1 MIGSTTRRILLA
13 ALLGLAVTA
22 GLMADDDARKAGQL
36 LPLQTVLA
44 RVDARFDGTVIDA
57 DLMQARK
64 GRVVYEVRLLSRQ
77 GNVIRIQLD
86 AATGAFLDIEGH
98 GFIEAQRP

>member
-1 MIGSTTRRILLA
+1 MIASTTRRILLA
-13 ALLGLAVTA
+13 VLLALGMTA
-22 GLMADDDARKAGQL
+22 GLLADEDDRRPNRI

-44 RVDARFDGTVIDA
+44 RVDARFDATVIDA

-77 GNVIRIQLD
+77 GNVIRIELD
-86 AATGAFLDIEGH
+86 AVTGAFLDIEGH
-98 GFIEAQRP
+98 GFVEAQRP